1 MLVKFVLATASAV
14 AAGLML
20 APLAHA
26 DTLDVQP
33 AVAKKHH
40 HHSASYRGGASE
52 GGNLPSR
59 GMSMAQVEKR
69 FGAPAEK
76 LAPAGGDTALHPTI
90 NRWRYNGYTVY
101 FERSH
106 VIHSVVDATT
116 AAAPNS

>member
-20 APLAHA
+20 APAHA

-33 AVAKKHH
+33 VKKHH
-40 HHSASYRGGASE
+40 RHARYHASE
-52 GGNLPSR
+52 GGNLPTR
-59 GMSMAQVEKR
+59 GMSMGQVEQR

-76 LAPAGGDTALHPTI
+76 LPAAGGDAPRHPTI

-106 VIHSVVDATT
+106 VIHSVVDAAP

>member
-20 APLAHA
+20 VPAHA

-33 AVAKKHH
+33 VKKHH
-40 HHSASYRGGASE
+40 HRHARYSASE
-52 GGNLPSR
+52 GSGMPSR
-59 GMSMAQVEKR
+59 GMSMGQVEQR

-76 LAPAGGDTALHPTI
+76 LPSAGGDTHLHPTI
-90 NRWRYNGYTVY
+90 NRWRYSGYTVY
-101 FERSH
+101 FERNH

>member
-14 AAGLML
+14 AAALVL
-20 APLAHA
+20 APAAHA
-26 DTLDVQP
+26 DTLDVP
-33 AVAKKHH
+33 PPAKKHH
-40 HHSASYRGGASE
+40 RHATYHASE

-69 FGAPAEK
+69 FGAPVDK
-76 LAPAGGDTALHPTI
+76 LPSAGGDAPRHPTI

-106 VIHSVVDATT
+106 VIHSVVDA
-116 AAAPNS
+116 APAAPNS